1 LLFGKSG
8 LAVYYILCKPY
19 RRTAMSKDKKVKS
32 CESQLRCKSTASLQK
47 DVEQDL
53 NKADGSLKELLE
65 NEQDTK
71 GDCENK

>member
-1 LLFGKSG
+1 
-8 LAVYYILCKPY
+8 
-19 RRTAMSKDKKVKS
+19 MSKDKKVKS

>member
-1 LLFGKSG
+1 
-8 LAVYYILCKPY
+8 
-19 RRTAMSKDKKVKS
+19 MSKDKKIKC

-47 DVEQDL
+47 DVEEDL

-65 NEQDTK
+65 NERNTK